1 MNNASTKLMDEDL
14 STCIDD
20 CLRCYRTCLDTV
32 VKRGL
37 AEEASRIEAKHIRL
51 VLTCAEMCRTAA
63 HLMLLRS
70 PHHRQLCEGCAA
82 ICSEC
87 ARECGRVGGMEE
99 CAEACRFC
107 ADSCQAMAI

>member
-20 CLRCYRTCLDTV
+20 CLRCYRTCIDTV

-37 AEEASRIEAKHIRL
+37 AEEASRIEAKQIRL

-87 ARECGRVGGMEE
+87 ARECGRVGGMEVVPRLV
-99 CAEACRFC
+99 AYVPIAARR
-107 ADSCQAMAI
+107 

>member
-1 MNNASTKLMDEDL
+1 MNNASTKLIDEDM

-20 CLRCYRTCLDTV
+20 CLRCYRTCLDSIASC
-32 VKRGL
+32 GL
-37 AEEASRIEAKHIRL
+37 EGKNSDEQARHIRL
-51 VLTCAEMCRTAA
+51 MMTCAEMCRSAA

-70 PHHRQLCEGCAA
+70 PHYSHICEECAA
-82 ICSEC
+82 MCSEC
-87 ARECGRVGGMEE
+87 ARECERVGGMEE